1 MSNEPT
7 KSEVKNALS
16 YLEQF
21 NVDCSSLT
29 SRQVVD
35 LESETK
41 GQVSFLERHGADLEG
56 KSIDDIKN
64 TYGMLQSA
72 VQTGKREAAADLNEV
87 TARRERAAV
96 VLHDVS
102 NDIHTVIEAIDKAD
116 IVALYSQ
123 YPNSKRLLKD
133 RKIVQDNGSV
143 LTVGVQVI
151 FGMKPPEDK

>member
-7 KSEVKNALS
+7 KSETKNALS
-16 YLEQF
+16 YLEQWQ
-21 NVDCSSLT
+21 VDCSSLT

-56 KSIDDIKN
+56 KTIDDINN
-64 TYGMLQSA
+64 TYGMLKS
-72 VQTGKREAAADLNEV
+72 AADLNEV
-87 TARRERAAV
+87 TARRERAANV
-96 VLHDVS
+96 VQSLSDNVHEV
-102 NDIHTVIEAIDKAD
+102 VEALDKGD
-116 IVALYSQ
+116 IVAMYSQ

-133 RKIVQDNGSV
+133 RKIANDDGSV
-143 LTVGVQVI
+143 LTIGCQIV

>member
-1 MSNEPT
+1 MSEPT

-29 SRQVVD
+29 SKQVVD

-41 GQVSFLERHGADLEG
+41 GQVSFLERHGANLEG
-56 KSIDDIKN
+56 KSIEDIKN

-87 TARRERAAV
+87 TARRERAANV
-96 VLHDVS
+96 VQSLSDNVHD
-102 NDIHTVIEAIDKAD
+102 VIEAIDKAD
-116 IVALYSQ
+116 IVAMYSQ

-133 RKIVQDNGSV
+133 RKIANDDGSV
-143 LTVGVQVI
+143 LTIGCQIV